1 MQLSKAQNHP
11 NILQFYGYYFYETP
25 HNTFKLGIVCEYINE
40 QNNLEAIYRR
50 RESKSIINLKKA
62 QYWSEDDMIKMCYSM
77 TDALA
82 FLQHIGICHRDIK
95 PANLFL
101 MDNSE
106 IKVIDF
112 GESKDYFLDDENEGG
127 TMATIRG
134 TPQYLSPIL
143 WKAHMLTPGTRQV
156 EHNIYKSDVF
166 SAGLVLFQLASIKD
180 VTGFNQKTNYCDGEK
195 KYWQSKYYISPG
207 INNERPFLLF

>member
-1 MQLSKAQNHP
+1 M
-11 NILQFYGYYFYETP
+11 
-25 HNTFKLGIVCEYINE
+25 V
-40 QNNLEAIYRR
+40 
-50 RESKSIINLKKA
+50 
-62 QYWSEDDMIKMCYSM
+62 
-77 TDALA
+77 DALA
-82 FLQHIGICHRDIK
+82 FLQSIGICHRDIK

-101 MDNSE
+101 MDTSE

-112 GESKDYFLDDENEGG
+112 GESKDFFLDEEIEDQK
-127 TMATIRG
+127 MATIRG

-195 KYWQSKYYISPG
+195 LIKEGLANLAKKYSSKVIDV
-207 INNERPFLLF
+207 IKKMLIFEEEKRPNFIELGKILFGDSYVPRVGNKLLN